1 MTQVALRRVSR
12 VVNGGTPTAEPD
24 FWDGDVPWA
33 TPVDLGKNDG
43 GTIAETERMLTPLG
57 VARGST
63 EAPKGSVLL
72 SCRAPIGYTALTT
85 RAMAFNQG
93 CKSIVPLSGVDGR
106 YLQYTLISAKSRL
119 AALGSGSTFLELASD
134 SLASLSIPRW
144 PLEEQRRIAD
154 FLDDRVA
161 RIDRII
167 AARREQ
173 QRMLAGLR
181 GEAVLNDL
189 AGVEVVPLRRVLSYV
204 RTGGTPPPEA
214 DAESGL
220 PWYTPG
226 DFDDNLTM
234 KEPTRLV
241 SGASVTVFPPR
252 SVLLVGI
259 GATVG
264 KVAWI
269 NHRAS
274 GNQQITGVAPI
285 SGAMKSRFL
294 LHQLAARADELRK
307 TAPSATLPIINNEA
321 LKSLPIACPPVDEQ
335 RLLLRGW
342 DHLRDQAGSA
352 MLSIQRSIDL
362 LTECKQSLITAAVTG
377 ELDVTTA
384 GSGIPG

>member
-1 MTQVALRRVSR
+1 
-12 VVNGGTPTAEPD
+12 
-24 FWDGDVPWA
+24 
-33 TPVDLGKNDG
+33 
-43 GTIAETERMLTPLG
+43 
-57 VARGST
+57 
-63 EAPKGSVLL
+63 
-72 SCRAPIGYTALTT
+72 
-85 RAMAFNQG
+85 
-93 CKSIVPLSGVDGR
+93 VDGR